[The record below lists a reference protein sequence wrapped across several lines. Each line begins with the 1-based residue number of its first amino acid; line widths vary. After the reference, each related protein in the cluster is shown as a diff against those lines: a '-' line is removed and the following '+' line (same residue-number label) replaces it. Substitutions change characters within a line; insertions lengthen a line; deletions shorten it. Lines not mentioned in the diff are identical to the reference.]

1 MSQTGTVLKWYIL
14 CAAYAVPT
22 DVDKIPALSRI
33 CCLEML
39 AAVGVVQTVHCGYKI
54 KREYGIRSQSV
65 TAGTP
70 ETSGV
75 LCTVCPAITA
85 IETRLIIIRMSRQA
99 PLPAIT
105 VPL

>member
-1 MSQTGTVLKWYIL
+1 MSQTGTVLKWYFL
-14 CAAYAVPT
+14 CAVYSVPS

-33 CCLEML
+33 CCVEML

-54 KREYGIRSQSV
+54 KSV

-70 ETSGV
+70 ETGGV

-85 IETRLIIIRMSRQA
+85 IETRLIIIRMCRQA